1 MKTKLMLLVLAIL
14 LLPALVLAGHGPEA
28 EPAAKQ
34 SQQEHQHEDA
44 HQDGDEHEH
53 GEEAGHDHDEAPE
66 HTELSAEVAA
76 QSGIVTQAAEAGE
89 IRRFAHLFGVIAV
102 IPEQQWRISAPYA
115 GLVQQLPVKVGDKV
129 QAGQLLA
136 KLQHGVTLQ
145 SYSLQAPAAAEVTAR
160 FANPGER
167 AGEAP
172 LLQLSDFSSVY
183 LELSAFPGDLAGL
196 QQGNPVLVAD
206 VHGKREQQSTL
217 SYLAPT
223 MTEGHIARARAVLQ
237 NPDGFW
243 RPGMHVKADV
253 EVSRRQVAQRVL
265 LSALQNIEGRTVVFV
280 REGEKYEPRKV
291 QLGERDDL
299 YVEVLSGLS
308 AGELYVS
315 QNSFLLKADLLKS
328 GASHEH

>member
-1 MKTKLMLLVLAIL
+1 MKTKLWMAALAALLLPGLVLASADPQT
-14 LLPALVLAGHGPEA
+14 PA
-28 EPAAKQ
+28 
-34 SQQEHQHEDA
+34 SQQQA
-44 HQDGDEHEH
+44 HLHDEGAAASEPGEQQGDEHGHEH
-53 GEEAGHDHDEAPE
+53 GEETAEF
-66 HTELSAEVAA
+66 TELSAEVAA
-76 QSGIVTQAAEAGE
+76 QSGLLTDSADAGE

-160 FANPGER
+160 WANPGER
-167 AGEAP
+167 AADAP

-183 LELSAFPGDLAGL
+183 LELSAFPGDLAGIR
-196 QQGNPVLVAD
+196 QGNVVQVAD
-206 VHGKREQQSTL
+206 VHGQRQAQTSL

-223 MTEGHIARARAVLQ
+223 MTEGHIARARAVLA

-253 EVSRRQVAQRVL
+253 EVSRRQVAVRVL
-265 LSALQNIEGRTVVFV
+265 QSALQNFEGNTVVFV
-280 REGEKYEPRKV
+280 REGERYEPRPV
-291 QLGERDDL
+291 VLGERDDR
-299 YVEVLSGLS
+299 YAEVLSGLT
-308 AGELYVS
+308 AGEIYVS
-315 QNSFLLKADLLKS
+315 QNSFLIKADLQKS
-328 GASHEH
+328 GAGHEH

>member
-1 MKTKLMLLVLAIL
+1 MKNKLMLLVLAAL
-14 LLPALVLAGHGPEA
+14 LLPAVVLAKHSPEA
-28 EPAAKQ
+28 ESATGQ
-34 SQQEHQHEDA
+34 SQHED
-44 HQDGDEHEH
+44 EHPHKH
-53 GEEAGHDHDEAPE
+53 GEATGHDHDEVPE
-66 HTELSAEVAA
+66 HTELSTEVAA
-76 QSGIVTQAAEAGE
+76 KSGIEVQSAEAGE

-167 AGEAP
+167 AGEAA

-196 QQGNPVLVAD
+196 KPGNAVLVAD
-206 VHGKREQQSTL
+206 VHGQRKAETVL
-217 SYLAPT
+217 SYLAPQ
-223 MTEGHIARARAVLQ
+223 MTEGHIARARAIVQ

-253 EVSRRQVAQRVL
+253 EVSRRQVSVRVL
-265 LSALQNIEGRTVVFV
+265 LSALQRMEGKTVVFV
-280 REGEKYEPRKV
+280 REGEKYKPRPV
-291 QLGERDDL
+291 ELGERDDL

-308 AGELYVS
+308 AGEVYVS

-328 GASHEH
+328 GAGHEH